1 MKDSQ
6 LCIRALSV
14 PDKYIK
20 VNNER
25 FSTRAL
31 WVCDRL

>member
-6 LCIRALSV
+6 HLDAVGVAGL
-14 PDKYIK
+14 KYIK

-25 FSTRAL
+25 FSTDVSYSACVL
-31 WVCDRL
+31 

>member
-6 LCIRALSV
+6 LVRVGDMNGL
-14 PDKYIK
+14 KYIK

-25 FSTRAL
+25 FSTHGKCCVGR
-31 WVCDRL
+31 R

>member
-6 LCIRALSV
+6 PGALG
-14 PDKYIK
+14 DLAAGKYIK

-25 FSTRAL
+25 FSTASPL
-31 WVCDRL
+31 GAWHH